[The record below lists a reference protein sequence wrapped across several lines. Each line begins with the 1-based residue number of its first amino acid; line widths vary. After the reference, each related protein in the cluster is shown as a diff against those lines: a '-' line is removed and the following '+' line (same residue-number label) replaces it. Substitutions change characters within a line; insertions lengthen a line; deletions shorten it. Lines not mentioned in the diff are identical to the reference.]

1 MSEDPSQRVK
11 RIGSE
16 LRAYFAK
23 KSFSQQDIADALNIH
38 QTNVSE
44 LFLGK
49 RPFGKNAAMK
59 WHRAFGLSV
68 NWLITGEGSMFD
80 GDTTI
85 TQNNVH
91 GDNVIANSINKS
103 SPTESDDTIEDDLI
117 PIIPA
122 NINPQ
127 KYGSIW
133 DYIASNNLDTAPR
146 VKIFPRYEHYFQCI
160 TDAMEPEY
168 YRGDLLG
175 IKQHDPILPIING
188 AEYVV
193 YTCSG
198 ALIRMVEEVDDGYI
212 LRAYNTKY
220 KETFFSREQI
230 SGIFNIVG
238 LLRKKQ

>member
-1 MSEDPSQRVK
+1 MLKSNESDTNIVGTALKNYFEKMGISQKQV
-11 RIGSE
+11 
-16 LRAYFAK
+16 A
-23 KSFSQQDIADALNIH
+23 DILDIYP
-38 QTNVSE
+38 TNVNA
-44 LFLGK
+44 LLLG
-49 RPFGKNAAMK
+49 RRSFGKNVAKK
-59 WHRAFGLSV
+59 WHDAFGFRI
-68 NWLITGEGSMFD
+68 NWLMTGEGPMFD
-80 GDTTI
+80 GDSSV
-85 TQNNVH
+85 TQNNIN
-91 GDNVIANSINKS
+91 GDNIIANSINKS
-103 SPTESDDTIEDDLI
+103 SPIESDDTIEDDLI

-146 VKIFPRYEHYFQCI
+146 VKIFPRYEHYFQCV

-188 AEYVV
+188 NEYVV